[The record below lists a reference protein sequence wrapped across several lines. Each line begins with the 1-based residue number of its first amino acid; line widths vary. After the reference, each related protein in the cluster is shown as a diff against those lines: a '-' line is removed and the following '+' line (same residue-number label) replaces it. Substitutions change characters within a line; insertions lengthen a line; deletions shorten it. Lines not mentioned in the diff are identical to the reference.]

1 MRFAVPIDNKN
12 IKCYNVIT
20 GNAIQGERNL
30 NNNALRWVLTTEYE
44 CKDKSGFYGYT
55 QRSMV
60 YNSNRIE
67 GSTLTEDQ
75 TVALFEYP

>member
-20 GNAIQGERNL
+20 ENAIHGERNM
-30 NNNALRWVLTTEYE
+30 NNNALRWVLTTEHNL
-44 CKDKSGFYGYT
+44 KDRSGLYGYT
-55 QRSMV
+55 QRSMA

-75 TVALFEYP
+75 TAALFEYP